1 MNNLC
6 KALIRAQKKLKT
18 IKPNERNPVFS
29 SGYASLAQ
37 IRNSIVDVLTEEG
50 LVVVQPLKIINDRV
64 VVETQLIHAESG
76 ECIVSSVPV
85 VAQNEKNPQQM
96 GSGISYARRY
106 GVMSLLFLTVDGED
120 DDGNA
125 ASGVTANSVTT
136 SDETNKSTSSDNTN
150 EKRNLVRPQGG
161 KFTSFKSSSGK
172 GEL

>member
-1 MNNLC
+1 MNNLF

-29 SGYASLAQ
+29 SGYASLSQ

-125 ASGVTANSVTT
+125 ASGVTT

-161 KFTSFKSSSGK
+161 KFTSFKSGSAK